1 MVKLLE
7 QKYKTDTPWVLYTK
21 KDEKENDDFMKKY
34 IHPLDKEVEEW
45 KFNPTWGNYL
55 LFMMAYLELPDNVKE
70 NLKKT
75 YIEYRVL
82 YFKKKISNILEK
94 KYNNGTFKVNRIC
107 IQQLAE
113 IIWYDKTNEFLK
125 ELKKSQ

>member
-1 MVKLLE
+1 
-7 QKYKTDTPWVLYTK
+7 
-21 KDEKENDDFMKKY
+21 
-34 IHPLDKEVEEW
+34 
-45 KFNPTWGNYL
+45 
-55 LFMMAYLELPDNVKE
+55 MMSYLELPDNVKK
-70 NLKKT
+70 NLKKI

-113 IIWYDKTNEFLK
+113 II
-125 ELKKSQ
+125 